1 MITCSKGSTEYIVAL
16 NIIFL
21 YFRCVHLFIPGE
33 CIWNSHIVLIRN
45 HFKYTKW
52 FCFLPRFTQ
61 NQKKFSTAKFVD
73 QRLIAVEVDQF
84 VVFFSACSLIY
95 HNSHLCHLK
104 RFGLSLAKKLY
115 MKKWSQQKIHVY
127 LLLQELYKINFT
139 YVKIYYSRGYIQK
152 IFKLVEMNDG
162 QWMFSNKSIDILRLL
177 YRQN

>member
-1 MITCSKGSTEYIVAL
+1 MWLPVVKIIYQRVNRIYRSVNNYISLFQMCS
-16 NIIFL
+16 
-21 YFRCVHLFIPGE
+21 FIHTR
-33 CIWNSHIVLIRN
+33 IMHKKFT
-45 HFKYTKW
+45 HTKW
-52 FCFLPRFTQ
+52 FCFLSRFTQ

-73 QRLIAVEVDQF
+73 QGLIAVEVDQF

-115 MKKWSQQKIHVY
+115 MKKWSQQKNTY
-127 LLLQELYKINFT
+127 LLLQELYKINLT

-152 IFKLVEMNDG
+152 IFKLIEMNDG